1 MGWGYRRHRVY
12 EFQEFTMKKLLLAT
26 AVTLITGSAFAA
38 DIPQY
43 QEPAPAYQAPASNVT
58 WTGFYAGIN
67 LGYGFSGDFDA
78 DRGVR
83 LNEASGFTGG
93 VQAGYNMQYDPIVV
107 GLEGSL
113 NYADITDK
121 YDGHKGTYGFNGSI
135 TPRLGYAM
143 GDFLPYIKAGLAFGD
158 VEINRFGAKD
168 SQWQVGW
175 TAGFGAE
182 YRVTPEV
189 SVRAEYNYTSYGK
202 DDFDIRSGIVKA
214 GYSGSDIKVGVNY
227 HF

>member
-1 MGWGYRRHRVY
+1 MIQLTDSALSAVRTAIAGAGPDVEGLRIMVEAGGCAGFKYMMGLVSEANPSDVLFEREGVKVY
-12 EFQEFTMKKLLLAT
+12 VEEGSLAYLDG
-26 AVTLITGSAFAA
+26 AKV
-38 DIPQY
+38 
-43 QEPAPAYQAPASNVT
+43 
-58 WTGFYAGIN
+58 
-67 LGYGFSGDFDA
+67 DF
-78 DRGVR
+78 V
-83 LNEASGFTGG
+83 
-93 VQAGYNMQYDPIVV
+93 I

-135 TPRLGYAM
+135 TPRIGYAM

-214 GYSGSDIKVGVNY
+214 GYSGSDIKLGVNY